1 MFHWIM
7 KAITILFGLTYFIAL
22 GLYGLV
28 RADRFDQNLAEFSLK
43 VLEPMGLP
51 WSAWFTEQL
60 DVFGAPFITFLI
72 LILVTRLT
80 KKRKR
85 G

>member
-7 KAITILFGLTYFIAL
+7 KAITTAFGLTYVIAL
-22 GLYGLV
+22 CLYGIV
-28 RADRFDQNLAEFSLK
+28 RMEKFDQNLADFAMK

-60 DVFGAPFITFLI
+60 DVFGAPFITLLI